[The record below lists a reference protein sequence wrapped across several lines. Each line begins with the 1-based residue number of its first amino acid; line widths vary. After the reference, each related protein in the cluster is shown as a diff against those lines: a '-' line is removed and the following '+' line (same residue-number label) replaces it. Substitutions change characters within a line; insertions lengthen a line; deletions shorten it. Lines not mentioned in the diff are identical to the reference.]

1 MFVLVPWYAVPI
13 MLVRKNSVLKAGEP
27 TPNQV
32 SEKNGGERRGGG
44 VEERRSGGA
53 EGELFDTFV
62 K

>member
-1 MFVLVPWYAVPI
+1 